1 MVSHLEEVNMTY
13 KEHFLFS
20 SKIGFDFLYGAVLAF
35 VHAIFPEIQKDSS
48 SRLVKHWQTIFDSMK
63 K

>member
-1 MVSHLEEVNMTY
+1 MTY

-48 SRLVKHWQTIFDSMK
+48 SRIVKHWQTIFDSMK